1 MWESVPASAG
11 SRLPANPA
19 LRTNHSLNLNQ
30 NCKFSSLLTHQ
41 MHVSSVDR
49 NVKGAVTLF
58 PCCRRCWPQR

>member
-11 SRLPANPA
+11 SRLPANLA

-49 NVKGAVTLF
+49 NAK
-58 PCCRRCWPQR
+58 

>member
-30 NCKFSSLLTHQ
+30 NCKFLSLLTHQ
-41 MHVSSVDR
+41 MHASSVDR
-49 NVKGAVTLF
+49 NVK
-58 PCCRRCWPQR
+58 